1 MNKNKK
7 QIILD
12 KRELKLSL
20 EMKENLKKRKAQ
32 LKARK
37 NLKK

>member
-1 MNKNKK
+1 MNKNKNK
-7 QIILD
+7 IIID

-37 NLKK
+37 RLKK

>member
-7 QIILD
+7 QNILG
-12 KRELKLSL
+12 KKELKLSL

>member
-1 MNKNKK
+1 MNKNKNK
-7 QIILD
+7 IILD

-20 EMKENLKKRKAQ
+20 EMKENLKKRKVQ

-37 NLKK
+37 RLKK

>member
-7 QIILD
+7 QNILG
-12 KRELKLSL
+12 KKELKLSL

-37 NLKK
+37 KLKK

>member
-7 QIILD
+7 NIIID
-12 KRELKLSL
+12 VRELKLSL
-20 EMKENLKKRKAQ
+20 ELKENLKKRKAQ

-37 NLKK
+37 KLKK